1 MPKIVIQ
8 NLHNKEIFINN
19 ENKNLLDIIHEN
31 YIDWMHACGGKGR
44 CTTCK
49 VQVLEGLPNFS
60 EESQAELKY
69 RRMNRLASNERLS
82 CQCQIN
88 GDIVVKVAPENKFN
102 HIQYS
107 D

>member
-1 MPKIVIQ
+1 MPKILIQ
-8 NLHNKEIFINN
+8 NLHNKEIFIKN

-49 VQVLEGLPNFS
+49 VQVLEGLQNFS
-60 EESQAELKY
+60 DDSPAEMKFRNL
-69 RRMNRLASNERLS
+69 NRLAANERLT
-82 CQCQIN
+82 CQSRIH
-88 GDIVVKVAPENKFN
+88 GDVIVKVAPENKFY
-102 HIQYS
+102 HMKYS

>member
-8 NLHNKEIFINN
+8 NLHNKEIFIKN
-19 ENKNLLDIIHEN
+19 EKINLLDIIHEN

-49 VQVLEGLPNFS
+49 VQVLKGLDCFS
-60 EESQAELKY
+60 PETSAELKY
-69 RRMNRLASNERLS
+69 REQKRLMANERLA
-82 CQCQIN
+82 CQCQIS
-88 GDIVVKVAPENKFN
+88 GDILVKVAPENKFN
-102 HIQYS
+102 HINYS